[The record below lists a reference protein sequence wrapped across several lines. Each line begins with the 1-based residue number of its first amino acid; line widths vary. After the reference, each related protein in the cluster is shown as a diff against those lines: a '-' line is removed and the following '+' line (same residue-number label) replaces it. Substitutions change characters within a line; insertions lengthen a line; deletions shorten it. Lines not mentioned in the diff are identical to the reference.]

1 MGATEI
7 LPPGWRD
14 LVTPCVSLPTQTP
27 VNLGC
32 MPDGIN
38 SAQDD
43 DAPNY
48 FEDEEP
54 GIISL
59 YFASTRQEGR
69 PVGSPL
75 GSEHIYVSILGDD
88 GSFGPAVLVP
98 ELSSTSNE
106 TRVFSGSSSRS
117 CGTPSIAK
125 RRRENCAEVSAAR
138 SALALARAGMT
149 WRSAAR

>member
-1 MGATEI
+1 MIFVWMNRAWLHAVGADPISGTAVLEYGRDRDI
-7 LPPGWRD
+7 AAGWRD

-48 FEDEEP
+48 FEDEEM

-59 YFASTRQEGR
+59 YFASTRPEGR

-75 GSEHIYVSILGDD
+75 GSEDIYVSILGDD
-88 GSFGPAVLVP
+88 GSFGPARP
-98 ELSSTSNE
+98 
-106 TRVFSGSSSRS
+106 RSG
-117 CGTPSIAK
+117 TEQHI
-125 RRRENCAEVSAAR
+125 
-138 SALALARAGMT
+138 
-149 WRSAAR
+149 